1 MFADEGS
8 QAQEFA
14 VDSVKDRF
22 QEISLPI
29 RKRESAILISVGEL
43 EPQPKVRLRLNI
55 KRLPYASVV
64 ERPPPPPRVGRG
76 RLQLQLPLLV
86 QKCSTKLREITR

>member
-22 QEISLPI
+22 QEISLPL

-64 ERPPPPPRVGRG
+64 ERPPPAPADGAGPAPAPTAVVGSKMFNKIEG
-76 RLQLQLPLLV
+76 NY
-86 QKCSTKLREITR
+86 

>member
-64 ERPPPPPRVGRG
+64 ERPPPADGAGPAPAPTAVVGSKMFNKIEG
-76 RLQLQLPLLV
+76 NY
-86 QKCSTKLREITR
+86 